1 MFPAILPS
9 GEGRQQGTGW
19 HWSHLPAAAAPAL
32 EGTGGRQSFLR
43 ACAILEQSASRL
55 QGHRLRFLKQRE
67 RPLRKTLSLLHCKL
81 HGAGISPV
89 LFIAASSVP
98 GLVSGIQKTSLLT
111 EGKKG

>member
-43 ACAILEQSASRL
+43 ARAILEQSASRL

-67 RPLRKTLSLLHCKL
+67 RPLRKTLSLLTVSSTGQGSH
-81 HGAGISPV
+81 
-89 LFIAASSVP
+89 LFCS
-98 GLVSGIQKTSLLT
+98 
-111 EGKKG
+111 